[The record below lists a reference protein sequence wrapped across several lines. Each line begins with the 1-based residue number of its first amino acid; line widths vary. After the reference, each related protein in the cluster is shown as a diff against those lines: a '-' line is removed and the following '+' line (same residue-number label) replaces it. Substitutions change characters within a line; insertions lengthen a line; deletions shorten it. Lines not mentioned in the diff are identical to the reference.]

1 MIINSIKLEIK
12 IKTQVK
18 QINLYKFVN
27 FFLQLCWLKLLFPTG
42 SNVALYDTYV
52 LHFHVSMYRAF

>member
-27 FFLQLCWLKLLFPTG
+27 FFLQLC
-42 SNVALYDTYV
+42 
-52 LHFHVSMYRAF
+52 